1 MQTVERR
8 VDLFE
13 ATVGIFAVH
22 LRPVAQTYRH
32 RQIRVRADA
41 SFVEIIRRQHRF
53 FAVRVSD
60 GQVDFL
66 VRPVRAQPL
75 HRRIPI
81 RHLPP
86 LPRVFRRPRHIGG
99 ARLEFFIRQFRR
111 RLAVGHHR
119 MRSQQE
125 AAVNNHHMKRQ
136 RQHAQQVVRVQPAS
150 EFFAC
155 AESEKLRQNLFMHNH
170 AADYRRQRD
179 HRGRSRQPVTA
190 VFRRREVAVD
200 GNQITRPRRFARF
213 GLRRVRIRADGGIGR
228 LFGPTLRP
236 AQI

>member
-1 MQTVERR
+1 
-8 VDLFE
+8 
-13 ATVGIFAVH
+13 
-22 LRPVAQTYRH
+22 
-32 RQIRVRADA
+32 
-41 SFVEIIRRQHRF
+41 
-53 FAVRVSD
+53 
-60 GQVDFL
+60 
-66 VRPVRAQPL
+66 
-75 HRRIPI
+75 
-81 RHLPP
+81 
-86 LPRVFRRPRHIGG
+86 
-99 ARLEFFIRQFRR
+99 
-111 RLAVGHHR
+111 

-150 EFFAC
+150 ELFAC

-228 LFGPTLRP
+228 LFGPAFRP
-236 AQI
+236 AQIQVRRTFGRQRNRPFCRIRLMAAKIVQGGRQRNPFVRQAV